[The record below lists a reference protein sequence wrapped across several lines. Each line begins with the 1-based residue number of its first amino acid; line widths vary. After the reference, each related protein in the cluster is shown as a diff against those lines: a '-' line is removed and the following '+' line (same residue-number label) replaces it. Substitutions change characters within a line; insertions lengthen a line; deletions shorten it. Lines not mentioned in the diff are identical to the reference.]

1 MSFENPS
8 TPAPE
13 RKEKE
18 LTLAERLGEALRT
31 EGLAGE
37 RTKQCIQEWWTAR
50 EALSD
55 EARWEADL
63 QRAEILFSAGFVN
76 EALEE
81 YESIAQ
87 QAYEAQKDDIVARC
101 DERIEAITHESPSI

>member
-1 MSFENPS
+1 MSFENP
-8 TPAPE
+8 TPPQLE
-13 RKEKE
+13 SVEKE
-18 LTLAERLGEALRT
+18 PTLAERLGDALRT

-63 QRAEILFSAGFVN
+63 QRAEILYTAGLVT

-81 YESIAQ
+81 YESLAQ
-87 QAYEAQKDDIVARC
+87 QAYEAQKDDIVDRC
-101 DERIEAITHESPSI
+101 DQCIEAIRKTIPNK